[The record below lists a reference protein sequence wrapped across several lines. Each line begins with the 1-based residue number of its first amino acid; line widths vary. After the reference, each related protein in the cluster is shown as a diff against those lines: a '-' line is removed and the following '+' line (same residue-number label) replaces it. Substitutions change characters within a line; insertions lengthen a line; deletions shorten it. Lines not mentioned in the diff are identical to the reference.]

1 MTHWQY
7 VQFKVC
13 HQGVNYQFII
23 IQEKLSI
30 ICDQNT
36 EIQVAEREYRISAG
50 KIININY
57 KNEVVALKK
66 GIIFDLD
73 GVIVDTAFYHFKA

>member
-1 MTHWQY
+1 MTYASVDIQQPLLKINPSLPTHWQY

-23 IQEKLSI
+23 TQEKLSI

-57 KNEVVALKK
+57 KNKVVA
-66 GIIFDLD
+66 
-73 GVIVDTAFYHFKA
+73 